1 MHYFDSCAILKLLH
15 PESES
20 AGLQDWLR
28 KQGQVTRVTSVLAE
42 VEVARALRT
51 AAPDMHLRVQPMLAS
66 FFKWEI
72 DGIVRARAAAY
83 AQPHLRTLDAIHL
96 ATAEEMRGEL
106 TAFLTYDK
114 RLAAAAEAIGLPVE
128 CPGL

>member
-1 MHYFDSCAILKLLH
+1 MHYFDSCAILKMLH

-20 AGLQDWLR
+20 AALQDWLR
-28 KQGQVTRVTSVLAE
+28 KQGKVPRVVSALAQ

-51 AAPDMHLRVQPMLAS
+51 AAPDQHISVRPLFAS
-66 FFKWEI
+66 FFIWEI
-72 DGIVRARAAAY
+72 DQSVRARAASY
-83 AQPHLRTLDAIHL
+83 AQPHLRSLDAIHL
-96 ATAEEMRGEL
+96 ATAEEVRGEL

-128 CPGL
+128 SPGL

>member
-20 AGLQDWLR
+20 AALQEWLR
-28 KQGQVTRVTSVLAE
+28 QQGKATWVTSALAE

-51 AAPDMHLRVQPMLAS
+51 AAPELHFRVRPMLAS

-72 DGIVRARAAAY
+72 DDIVRARAASY
-83 AQPHLRTLDAIHL
+83 TQPHLRSLDAIHL
-96 ATAEEMRGEL
+96 ATAEEVRGEL